1 MIWDLL
7 TFPFFKLFNIVK
19 DQWCQTKFTST
30 KTTLILIAGQFHE
43 GADDA
48 ESWWRWETNASLD
61 LASCDLA
68 PIFWSTT
75 PSPYRTAQA
84 RVRVL
89 HFVQLAISCY
99 TALLLHLQSAN
110 RSSITV
116 PHLVS
121 VHSKDESVSRHL
133 TALFYCSEQVCK
145 VWSCWNGIYPHNHK
159 MRPSQ
164 FNNLIQWEYLC
175 TPTEIKW
182 EHNHPLISL

>member
-19 DQWCQTKFTST
+19 DQWCQTKFTGT

-48 ESWWRWETNASLD
+48 ESWLRWETNASLD

-75 PSPYRTAQA
+75 PNSYRTAQA

-116 PHLVS
+116 PHLVL
-121 VHSKDESVSRHL
+121 VHSKDESVSRHVIL
-133 TALFYCSEQVCK
+133 QLYFTVLNRFERFGAAEMESILIITKCA
-145 VWSCWNGIYPHNHK
+145 HH
-159 MRPSQ
+159 
-164 FNNLIQWEYLC
+164 NLIIWYNGSIC
-175 TPTEIKW
+175 V
-182 EHNHPLISL
+182 HPLK